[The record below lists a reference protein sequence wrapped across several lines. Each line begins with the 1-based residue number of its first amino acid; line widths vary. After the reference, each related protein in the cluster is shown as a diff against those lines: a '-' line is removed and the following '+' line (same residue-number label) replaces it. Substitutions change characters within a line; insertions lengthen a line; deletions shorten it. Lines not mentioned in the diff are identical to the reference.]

1 MIILARAC
9 IKIETLHGYTIADL
23 QEEARITTSEY
34 TRSLLLTVIM
44 RYNGASTTLITQTLG
59 KSRPT
64 IAEYIKKWNLSPAN
78 LIDKRGNNVPSEIS
92 VDIIEEIKDIIL
104 NHEPSEYGFQQ
115 GSWTSA
121 ALAKYVEE
129 HYGKSR
135 SSSLFRRILSSIGF
149 SYKRGAYVPSKG
161 DPVLQEEFKKNVKIT
176 GYN

>member
-1 MIILARAC
+1 MSRPC
-9 IKIETLHGYTIADL
+9 IQVESLHGYTIADL
-23 QEEARITTSEY
+23 QEEAKKTTSEY

-64 IAEYIKKWNLSPAN
+64 ISEYIKKWNSSPAN
-78 LIDKRGNNVPSEIS
+78 LIDRRGNNVPSEITI
-92 VDIIEEIKDIIL
+92 DIIEEIKDIIV

-121 ALAKYVEE
+121 AIAKYVEDN
-129 HYGKSR
+129 YGKSR

-149 SYKRGAYVPSKG
+149 SYKRGAYVPTKG
-161 DPVLQEEFKKNVKIT
+161 DPELQETFKKNVNT
-176 GYN
+176 SGYN